1 MIESGWYMNE
11 KLVSW
16 LLLYCSCPLPE
27 RRAKGAFRYCDPKMT
42 ELNKADLERV
52 RTCINRGILESTVLT
67 TIRARNEAFLQKKCS
82 KNVTFAHA
90 VVDSNASKIIQKER
104 IAL

>member
-1 MIESGWYMNE
+1 MVVI
-11 KLVSW
+11 V
-16 LLLYCSCPLPE
+16 LLMSLPE

-82 KNVTFAHA
+82 KNVTFEKNYFA
-90 VVDSNASKIIQKER
+90 IFYQ
-104 IAL
+104 